1 MSRKQKVICDWC
13 GDSFEKRTCEVYT
26 QNFCCHLHFRQWNAK
41 RMHQYNMTANAMNQP
56 GGVLS
61 SRIKRG
67 NQLRGSGKGRTY
79 TKRLG
84 RHEHRIVAEEKLG
97 RPLRQGEVVHHID
110 GNKKNNQPDNL
121 LVLPSQRE
129 HAALHCRLKGW

>member
-1 MSRKQKVICDWC
+1 
-13 GDSFEKRTCEVYT
+13 
-26 QNFCCHLHFRQWNAK
+26 
-41 RMHQYNMTANAMNQP
+41 MHDYNTTVNAMNQP

-67 NQLRGSGKGRTY
+67 NQLRGSGEGRTY

-84 RHEHRIVAEEKLG
+84 RHEHRIVAEEMLG
-97 RPLRQGEVVHHID
+97 RALGPEEVVHNID
-110 GNKKNNQPDNL
+110 CNKKNNQSDNL
-121 LVLPSQRE
+121 LILPSQRE